1 MDGQGPQAAPST
13 GRGAIRSRISDGIVG
28 LFKEYYGRGPDQ
40 ARVYYIDDVVA
51 CILRGGFTRVEET
64 LLEAGRRDVVIEQ
77 RMTFQEVMSD
87 RFKSL
92 IQDVTGRQVIG
103 FVSGNQPDPE
113 MMVEVFVLAPEG
125 GGTSPAS

>member
-1 MDGQGPQAAPST
+1 MTST
-13 GRGAIRSRISDGIVG
+13 RNSSRGELRTQIADGIVG

-40 ARVYYIDDVVA
+40 SRVYYIDDVVV

-77 RMTFQEVMSD
+77 RMMFQQVMND
-87 RFKSL
+87 RFTSL
-92 IQDVTGRQVIG
+92 VRDITGREVVG

-113 MMVEVFVLAPEG
+113 MTVEVFVLAPEEAG
-125 GGTSPAS
+125 HSS